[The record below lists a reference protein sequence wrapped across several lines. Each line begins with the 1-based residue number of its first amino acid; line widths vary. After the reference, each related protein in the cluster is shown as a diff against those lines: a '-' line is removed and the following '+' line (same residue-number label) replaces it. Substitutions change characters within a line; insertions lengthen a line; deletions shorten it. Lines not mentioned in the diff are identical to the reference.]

1 MEICH
6 EQKFLE
12 MDVLVE
18 GLSLEVPIYVV
29 MEGYE
34 PPFFTRFFS
43 WDHSKANVSLLPSK
57 LSIPISVQMPFFMGS
72 LTMKHGYRHGHNTD
86 TSTPVIF

>member
-1 MEICH
+1 MSYGVDFATICFSYNGNFN

-18 GLSLEVPIYVV
+18 GLSMKVPIYVV
-29 MEGYE
+29 MEGHE

-43 WDHSKANVSLLPSK
+43 WDHLKANVSLLPSK
-57 LSIPISVQMPFFMGS
+57 VYILSKKCSV
-72 LTMKHGYRHGHNTD
+72 
-86 TSTPVIF
+86 

>member
-1 MEICH
+1 
-6 EQKFLE
+6 

-43 WDHSKANVSLLPSK
+43 WDHSKENVSLLRSK
-57 LSIPISVQMPFFMGS
+57 L
-72 LTMKHGYRHGHNTD
+72 
-86 TSTPVIF
+86 

>member
-1 MEICH
+1 MNKMRSKYASFNVVWIMDSFFATICFSSH
-6 EQKFLE
+6 GNCHKQKFLE

-34 PPFFTRFFS
+34 PPFFTRFFL
-43 WDHSKANVSLLPSK
+43 WDHSKANVSLLRSK
-57 LSIPISVQMPFFMGS
+57 L
-72 LTMKHGYRHGHNTD
+72 
-86 TSTPVIF
+86 

>member
-1 MEICH
+1 MIYKMRSKSTGINVIWTYSLPHCR

-18 GLSLEVPIYVV
+18 GLSLEIPIYVIT
-29 MEGYE
+29 EGHE

-57 LSIPISVQMPFFMGS
+57 L
-72 LTMKHGYRHGHNTD
+72 
-86 TSTPVIF
+86 